1 MGPWVDGAGRL
12 PYTVRVN
19 QREVPVPNQI
29 QNKVLPGGLYLPIEQ
44 AISVAA
50 YQNML
55 VDMKNDPDDS
65 TPWEEYVEEATY
77 LLSTTGENYQGQ
89 GLHPTIK
96 VKKS

>member
-1 MGPWVDGAGRL
+1 VS
-12 PYTVRVN
+12 N
-19 QREVPVPNQI
+19 QL
-29 QNKVLPGGLYLPIEQ
+29 QNKVLPEGLYLPLEQ
-44 AISVAA
+44 AIAVAA

-65 TPWEEYVEEATY
+65 TSWEEYIEEATY
-77 LLSTTGENYQGQ
+77 LLTESGENYQGQ